1 MNASIRS
8 PSRPLRNCAFACAI
22 LLAFAAC
29 SKGRTPKLPP
39 TLGTRLSEAP
49 ARGLAATA
57 DGAHLVFISDVKPP
71 QDKEVPEGLMIGAL
85 ATVPAT
91 GGAVRV
97 LGQGV
102 TTLEGAFQLSPD
114 SRFVAFL
121 SGFKIDRHV
130 GALQLADLAREEEV
144 PKVLGEAVSFY
155 RFSQD
160 GRWLGYVA
168 SGALHLFEIAKGRDL
183 LVERDV
189 ATFEFSADGRALLFR
204 KPLAAGGLL
213 RLAALGDEGAS
224 EISTVAERA
233 GDYGFSP
240 DGRFYALTARV
251 EGPGAPYQL
260 LVAHSVATKPSALG
274 DQAGSFTFSPDSKFI
289 AFVANQTPGMPYGD
303 LFVAGLAGGAEAGA
317 PRQIGESVADF
328 RFAPTS
334 DAIALRENQR
344 NERGQMWQEFK
355 VVRLPS
361 GEVRLH
367 QKALPKAF
375 INFLF
380 SDDGRELA
388 FIKHIKAD
396 LNLWRLDMTTSAPPE
411 LVAPWTFEY
420 RFPRPKSGEAQAL
433 WYRGACIREGR
444 QCDLFE
450 AVKAAVPADTK
461 ADQAADTAM
470 AEPNKAASEGKEE
483 RALPAPVHPKIA
495 SAISNFELSPSG
507 TRLFLDLPRLD
518 TVSSFDLAW
527 QPVAKGALPTTI
539 DRHVL
544 KGSLHLLDP
553 EGKRV
558 AYIVTERQREG
569 VYLAA
574 LE

>member
-1 MNASIRS
+1 MNAST
-8 PSRPLRNCAFACAI
+8 SRPRKNLAI
-22 LLAFAAC
+22 LAAALAFAAC
-29 SKGRTPKLPP
+29 SPAKAPKLPP

-49 ARGLAATA
+49 ARALAATA
-57 DGAHLVFISDVKPP
+57 DGAHLVFVSDVKPP
-71 QDKEVPEGLMIGAL
+71 PGKEVPEGLMIGAL
-85 ATVPAT
+85 ATVPAA

-102 TTLEGAFQLSPD
+102 TTLDGAFMLSPD

-121 SGFKIDRHV
+121 AGFRIDRHE
-130 GALQLADLAREEEV
+130 GALHLADLARPNEA
-144 PKVLGEAVSFY
+144 PKALGEAVSFY
-155 RFSQD
+155 RFSRD

-168 SGALHLFEIAKGRDL
+168 AGALHLLEPASGRDL
-183 LVERDV
+183 LIEREV
-189 ATFEFSADGRALLFR
+189 ATFEFSPDGKALLLR
-204 KPLAAGGLL
+204 KPLSAGGALRFASLDGALEEVPLL
-213 RLAALGDEGAS
+213 A
-224 EISTVAERA
+224 TVAERA

-251 EGPGAPYQL
+251 AGPGAPYQV
-260 LVAHSVATKPSALG
+260 LVAETAQGVPRQLG
-274 DQAGSFTFSPDSKFI
+274 DMAGTFAFSPDSELLAFI
-289 AFVANQTPGMPYGD
+289 ADQTPGMPYGD
-303 LFVAGLAGGAEAGA
+303 LFVARLSGAQGA
-317 PRQIGESVADF
+317 AAPLQIGQSVADF
-328 RFAPTS
+328 RFSPTS

-388 FIKHIKAD
+388 FIKHVKAD
-396 LNLWRLDMTTSAPPE
+396 LNLWRLDMTSAAPPE

-420 RFPRPKSGEAQAL
+420 RFPRAKAGEAQAL

-450 AVKAAVPADTK
+450 AIRGAAPQAAPAADASDGQEEKAA
-461 ADQAADTAM
+461 
-470 AEPNKAASEGKEE
+470 
-483 RALPAPVHPKIA
+483 ALPAHPKIA
-495 SAISNFELSPSG
+495 LAISDFELSPAG
-507 TRLFLDLPRLD
+507 TRLFLHLPRFD
-518 TVSSFDLAW
+518 TAGAFDLAW
-527 QPVAKGALPTTI
+527 QPAVRGALPKTI

-544 KGSLHLLDP
+544 KDSLRLLDP
-553 EGKRV
+553 AAERV
-558 AYIVTERQREG
+558 AYVVTERKREG
-569 VYLAA
+569 VYVA
-574 LE
+574 EIR